1 MYSKDWLK
9 YNFPKSVK
17 CTHVQIVCMQIQENL
32 VIAKQKDKQFW
43 LVIKVICYNQLKCNF
58 KIKGMKLNFAVR
70 VILG

>member
-1 MYSKDWLK
+1 MYSKAWLK

-43 LVIKVICYNQLKCNF
+43 FVIKVIWYNQL
-58 KIKGMKLNFAVR
+58 V
-70 VILG
+70 